1 MRTDNIPENLNITL
15 EDFISLECQLIL
27 NNMDN
32 KSYTSYY
39 QYLKNIS
46 DEKIKNNHF
55 KLGKIFLLLSNI
67 CSMILDSKSKNEPFK
82 PLIQLFQE
90 NKRSLIPDDLT
101 KDEIDFLEQILD
113 YCKDYKIK
121 SRIADLLGLI
131 KKPKNIN
138 YIEIA
143 IENYQLFPLSYNSLL
158 SDSKDAWERAITL
171 SLSYRK
177 PLKKIQEKL
186 FEEFKSSKI
195 QDNYYLYKLEQLLLI
210 VKIDEKYHFE
220 IMNKLELSANFILE
234 NNSFKRARDYYRI
247 TKNWTKEKDKLLELT
262 ILIAE
267 SYINEANKSNEL
279 LAGDLFENAI
289 KEFRKIPKVNRSEY
303 NVDEKIDDVH
313 KKMNK
318 ANKLSLKYMQ
328 SIRGSKVDLSK
339 LIKNSK
345 NSVRNKSLLEAL
357 QSFVNIYSIK
367 ILSEREKE
375 VRGVKKGFFSKMFF
389 SNSKHISNDGRIIAR
404 NKDNSEHDMYQSYF
418 IELQLI
424 VKGIIVPSFQQILLE
439 HRITIDELYL
449 LLNES
454 TILPTNREIIWVEG
468 IFFGFEN
475 NFLVSTHLLIP
486 QLENLIRLIMKKNG
500 IKTSTIDKD
509 GIETEN
515 GLSTLLKI
523 KNINKFIDENLI
535 FELKAL
541 LTEQLGLNLRNGVA
555 HGLCNINEFNS
566 IYSVYLWWF
575 SLKLLINNLPK
586 KT

>member
-186 FEEFKSSKI
+186 FEEFKSSEI

-375 VRGVKKGFFSKMFF
+375 VRGVKKGFFSKRFF
-389 SNSKHISNDGRIIAR
+389 FNSKHISNDGRIIAR
-404 NKDNSEHDMYQSYF
+404 NKDNFEHDMYQSYF

-475 NFLVSTHLLIP
+475 NFLVSTHLLMP